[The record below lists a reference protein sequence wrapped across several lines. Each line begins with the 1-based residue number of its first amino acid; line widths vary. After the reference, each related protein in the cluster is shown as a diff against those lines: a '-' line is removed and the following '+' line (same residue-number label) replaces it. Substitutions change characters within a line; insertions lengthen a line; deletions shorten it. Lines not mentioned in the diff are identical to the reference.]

1 MNNENGQINFTLGL
15 DDTEYNQRL
24 DADIQKHERFG
35 TEAEKT
41 GKRVDSSFHQLA
53 MSARELNAVID
64 TQTKAVADLRAEY
77 EKAKDVANKA
87 YNGNTFDTDNAAYN
101 EAIQRQ
107 EQLRQEYEEER
118 EALILLQKQRESMNT
133 VGDVE
138 ESIRMQLRNTTQEL
152 AAVTL
157 QYRAMSAEEQ
167 ASAKGQAMRMH
178 MEELAKKAGTL
189 KDAMDDASREIRGFA
204 SDTGNFDALAG
215 GINVLTSSIG
225 AAEGAMTMLGM
236 SQEDLIAIQT
246 KLQASLA
253 ISNALS
259 VIQNNLQK
267 ESALMLG
274 VRKIQEI
281 AAAKAIA
288 IRTAAEGKGIIMAK
302 AATLAQAAFNLVA
315 KMNPYVLLAMTM
327 MSVVGAFAAFAKGS
341 DEATEAEKRQQE
353 QTKKLRE
360 EQKTM
365 MDTIGKATGNL
376 EAKYR
381 SIQLQWKNLKTEADK
396 TKWIKDNADAFKELG
411 LKVNGVADAETVL
424 VKMAPQVIAALK
436 AVAEAEA
443 YSELYKKAIMNR
455 AEKWKS
461 RVKSR
466 ATGDY
471 YETAKKDSSISD
483 DEKNYLR
490 SLGFKSTKENNSN
503 GDFSDPLIGD
513 GALKSQRA
521 IDAIT
526 EYRKK
531 KARELNDELR
541 RGYDEEVDKYEDMWD
556 KAVEKAQAA
565 KAKIPSAYLS
575 GGGALNSSNS
585 GGTGSNGDKPDNKP
599 RNTPKEDAARQL
611 EAYYDALDEVRKR
624 REEAIAKDKETQEE
638 RELAQLVLNHK
649 RKLEEIDAEEK
660 ELAKKK
666 KESGQG
672 SLSDDEVN
680 MFQERRDAENSI
692 YARALQ
698 EREDAKRKKEAE
710 AAAKEKADM
719 EQYLIEYGDYQQRIT
734 AIHAKYETERQN
746 AKTEGERLSLS
757 QQESEEI
764 DAVNVKFG
772 RATQAMADLFAD
784 ASKKGVSEIQKIIT
798 KYETLIKFMEGQK
811 SGNATITTGDL
822 KGLGFSEKDIEKVNK
837 GEISIK
843 ELTDAV
849 KQLTGELGDRSPWQ
863 AFQKNMDEAIKKLKS
878 GDLDGG
884 ISGIGDA
891 VSKFAPQIQELGDK
905 LGDAF
910 GFDTQGLDAA
920 IGMLGELGNMATSV
934 GQIMSGDL
942 VGGIMGGISAISG
955 LVSMIGKLIDAK
967 HEKRIKKL
975 QDNIDDLE
983 QSYDDLER
991 AVSHSYSFVKQNNI
1005 KLEIASKQQQI
1016 ALIQQQI
1023 QEERDKKKTDDERIK
1038 EWQNKIHDLQQDII
1052 DLKESAVDAIF
1063 GEDMNSAIENFASAY
1078 ADAWAQGED
1087 KAKSAKDV
1095 VKSMMKQ
1102 MVVESIKSAIHTSEA
1117 MERIRKQLQT
1127 FFADNVLSQWEQDY
1141 VMNMAESLQKQ
1152 LDSQFGWADG
1162 ILGGEN
1168 GTSQDSTSRGFDTM
1182 TQDQADELSGRF
1194 TGIQMETASI
1204 SKKIDLLTEG
1214 NAQMRAHTAE
1224 MTQNTAQMVE
1234 LQGLSVSHLE
1244 QIAKNTAPLSE
1255 MNDRLEKIEKNT
1267 RKL

>member
-15 DDTEYNQRL
+15 DDSEYNQQL
-24 DADIQKHERFG
+24 DADIQKQERLG

-41 GKRVDSSFHQLA
+41 GKRVDSAFHQEA

-64 TQTKAVADLRAEY
+64 TQTKVVADLRQEY
-77 EKAKDVANKA
+77 EKAKEQANKA
-87 YNGNTFDTDNAAYN
+87 FDSNASDYS
-101 EAIQRQ
+101 ELIDKQ
-107 EQLRQEYEEER
+107 EKLKWEYDDER
-118 EALILLQKQRESMNT
+118 EALIRLQKQRESMST
-133 VGDVE
+133 GFDVE

-167 ASAKGQAMRMH
+167 ASANGQAMRIH

-215 GINVLTSSIG
+215 GINVLTSSVG

-236 SQEDLIAIQT
+236 SQEELMEIQT

-259 VIQNNLQK
+259 VIQNNIQK

-274 VRKIQEI
+274 VRKIQES
-281 AAAKAIA
+281 AAATAIS
-288 IRTAAEGKGIIMAK
+288 IRTASEGKGIIVTK
-302 AATLAQAAFNLVA
+302 AATVAQAALNLVA
-315 KMNPYVLLAMTM
+315 KANPYVLLAMAM
-327 MSVVGAFAAFAKGS
+327 LSVVGAFAAFAKGS
-341 DEATEAEKRQQE
+341 DEATKAEKRQQE
-353 QTKKLRE
+353 QAKKLRE
-360 EQKTM
+360 EQQTM
-365 MDTIGKATGNL
+365 METIGKATGNI
-376 EAKYR
+376 ESKYR
-381 SIQLQWKNLKTEADK
+381 SLQLQWKNLKTEADK

-424 VKMAPQVIAALK
+424 VKMAPQVISALK
-436 AVAEAEA
+436 SVAEAEA
-443 YSELYKKAIMNR
+443 YSELYKKAVMNR
-455 AEKWKS
+455 AEKWES
-461 RVKSR
+461 RVKSI

-471 YETAKKDSSISD
+471 YETAKNDSSISE

-490 SLGFKSTKENNSN
+490 SLGYKSTKENNSN

-513 GALKSQRA
+513 GVLKSQRA

-531 KARELNDELR
+531 KARELNAELKK
-541 RGYDEEVDKYEDMWD
+541 GYDDEVEKYGDMWD
-556 KAVEKAQAA
+556 KAVEKAHAA

-585 GGTGSNGDKPDNKP
+585 GGTGSKGDASDNSH
-599 RNTPKEDAARQL
+599 RNTPKEDAERQL
-611 EAYYDALDEVRKR
+611 EAYYDALEEVRKR
-624 REEAIAKDKETQEE
+624 REDAMAKDKKTQEE

-649 RKLEEIDAEEK
+649 RQLEEIDEAEREI
-660 ELAKKK
+660 AKKK
-666 KESGQG
+666 KDAGKG
-672 SLSDDEVN
+672 ALSDEEVK
-680 MFQERRDAENSI
+680 MFQDRRDAENSI
-692 YARALQ
+692 YARTLQ

-710 AAAKEKADM
+710 SAAKEKADM
-719 EQYLIEYGDYQQRIT
+719 EAYLIQYGDYQQRIT

-746 AKTEGERLSLS
+746 AKTEGELLSLS
-757 QQESEEI
+757 QQENAEI

-784 ASKKGVSEIQKIIT
+784 ASKKSVNEIQKIIT

-811 SGNATITTGDL
+811 SGNSTITTDDL
-822 KGLGFSEKDIEKVNK
+822 KGIGFSEKDIDKVNK

-843 ELTDAV
+843 DLTDAI

-863 AFQKNMDEAIKKLKS
+863 AFQKNMDEASKKLNS
-878 GDLDGG
+878 GDMSGG

-891 VSKFAPQIQELGDK
+891 VSEFAPKLQEIGDK
-905 LGDAF
+905 LGEAF
-910 GFDTQGLDAA
+910 GFDTQGLDTA
-920 IGMLGELGNMATSV
+920 IGMLGELGNMAISV

-942 VGGIMGGISAISG
+942 VGGIMGAASAIAG
-955 LVSMIGKLIDAK
+955 LASWIGKLIDAK

-975 QDNIDDLE
+975 QDNIDALE

-991 AVSHSYSFVKQNNI
+991 AVNNSYSFIKQNNI
-1005 KLEIASKQQQI
+1005 KLEIESKQQQI

-1052 DLKESAVDAIF
+1052 DLKDSAVDAIF
-1063 GEDMNSAIENFASAY
+1063 GEDMNSAIDNFASAY

-1102 MVVESIKSAIHTSEA
+1102 MVVESIKAAIQANEA
-1117 MERIRKQLQT
+1117 MERIREQLQT

-1152 LDSQFGWADG
+1152 LDAQFGWADG
-1162 ILGGEN
+1162 ILGGDN
-1168 GTSQDSTSRGFDTM
+1168 GTSQDSTSRGFETM

-1194 TGIQMETASI
+1194 TGIQMETESI
-1204 SKKIDLLTEG
+1204 SKKIDILTEG

-1224 MTQNTAQMVE
+1224 MAQNTAQMVE
-1234 LQGLSVSHLE
+1234 LQGIAVSHLE
-1244 QIAKNTAPLSE
+1244 QIAKNTSPLPE

>member
-15 DDTEYNQRL
+15 DDTEYNQQL
-24 DADIQKHERFG
+24 DADIQKQERLG

-41 GKRVDSSFHQLA
+41 GKRVDSAFHKEA
-53 MSARELNAVID
+53 MSARELNDVID
-64 TQTKAVADLRAEY
+64 TQTKVVAGLRQEY
-77 EKAKDVANKA
+77 EKAKDAANKA
-87 YNGNTFDTDNAAYN
+87 FDGNSSDYS
-101 EAIQRQ
+101 ELIGQQ
-107 EQLRQEYEEER
+107 ERLRQEYDDER
-118 EALILLQKQRESMNT
+118 EALIRLQKQRESMST
-133 VGDVE
+133 GGDVE

-167 ASAKGQAMRMH
+167 ASAEGQSMRLH

-189 KDAMDDASREIRGFA
+189 KDAMDDANREVRGFA
-204 SDTGNFDALAG
+204 SDTGNFDAIAG
-215 GINVLTSSIG
+215 GINVLTSSVG

-236 SQEDLIAIQT
+236 SQEDLMEIQT

-274 VRKIQEI
+274 VRKVQES
-281 AAAKAIA
+281 AAATAIA
-288 IRTAAEGKGIIMAK
+288 IRTAAEGKGIIVTK
-302 AATLAQAAFNLVA
+302 AATVSQVAFNLVA
-315 KMNPYVLLAMTM
+315 KANPYVLLAMALL
-327 MSVVGAFAAFAKGS
+327 SVVGAFIAFAKGS
-341 DEATEAEKRQQE
+341 NEATEAEKRQQE

-360 EQKTM
+360 EQQRM
-365 MDTIGKATGNL
+365 LETIGRATGNL
-376 EAKYR
+376 ESKYR
-381 SIQLQWKNLKTEADK
+381 SLQIQWKNLKTEADK
-396 TKWIKDNADAFKELG
+396 TKWIKDNADAFNELG

-443 YSELYKKAIMNR
+443 YNELYKEAVINR
-455 AEKWKS
+455 AKKWEH
-461 RVKSR
+461 RTKSR
-466 ATGDY
+466 ATGDFY
-471 YETAKKDSSISD
+471 TRVGDDDKKSRYITTEWADAGLKEGVDFKYHRGGDMGRGKYWLEQSGIDKVNAYRMKKAQELNATLKKGYD
-483 DEKNYLR
+483 DE
-490 SLGFKSTKENNSN
+490 
-503 GDFSDPLIGD
+503 
-513 GALKSQRA
+513 
-521 IDAIT
+521 
-526 EYRKK
+526 
-531 KARELNDELR
+531 
-541 RGYDEEVDKYEDMWD
+541 VDQYGDMWE
-556 KAVEKAQAA
+556 KAVDKAQAA

-585 GGTGSNGDKPDNKP
+585 GGTGSKGDKPDNTP

-611 EAYYDALDEVRKR
+611 EAYYDALEEISKR
-624 REEAIAKDKETQEE
+624 REDAMAKDKETQEE

-649 RKLEEIDAEEK
+649 RQLEEIDAGEK

-666 KESGQG
+666 KDAGKG
-672 SLSDDEVN
+672 ALSDDEIK
-680 MFQERRDAENSI
+680 MFQDRRDAENSI
-692 YARALQ
+692 YARTLQ
-698 EREDAKRKKEAE
+698 EREDAKRKKESE
-710 AAAKEKADM
+710 LAAKEKADM
-719 EQYLIEYGDYQQRIT
+719 EAYLIQYGDYQQRIT

-784 ASKKGVSEIQKIIT
+784 ASKKSVSEIQKIIT

-811 SGNATITTGDL
+811 SGNATITTDDL
-822 KGLGFSEKDIEKVNK
+822 KGLGFSEKDIDKVNK

-843 ELTDAV
+843 ELTDAI

-863 AFQKNMDEAIKKLKS
+863 AFQKNMDEAIKNLKS
-878 GDLDGG
+878 GELSVS

-891 VSKFAPQIQELGDK
+891 IQQFAPKLQELGDK

-910 GFDTQGLDAA
+910 GLDTAGLDTAF
-920 IGMLGELGNMATSV
+920 GMLGELGNMASSV

-955 LVSMIGKLIDAK
+955 LASCIGKLIDAK

-975 QDNIDDLE
+975 QENIDALE

-1016 ALIQQQI
+1016 ALIKQQI
-1023 QEERDKKKTDDERIK
+1023 QEERDKKKTDNDRIK
-1038 EWQNKIHDLQQDII
+1038 EWQDKIHDLQQNII

-1063 GEDMNSAIENFASAY
+1063 GEDMNSAIDNFASAY

-1095 VKSMMKQ
+1095 VKNMMKQ
-1102 MVVESIKSAIHTSEA
+1102 MVIESIKSAVQASGA
-1117 MERIRKQLQT
+1117 MERIRQKLQT
-1127 FFADNVLSQWEQDY
+1127 FLADNVLSQWEQDY
-1141 VMNMAESLQKQ
+1141 VVNMAESLQKQ
-1152 LDSQFGWADG
+1152 LDNQFGWADSL
-1162 ILGGEN
+1162 LGGEGN
-1168 GTSQDSTSRGFDTM
+1168 GSSQESSSRGFETM

-1194 TGIQMETASI
+1194 TGIQIETAGI
-1204 SKKIDLLTEG
+1204 SKKIDMLTEG

-1224 MTQNTAQMVE
+1224 MAQNTAMMVE
-1234 LQGLSVSHLE
+1234 LQGVAVSHLE

>member
-15 DDTEYNQRL
+15 DDTEYNQQL
-24 DADIQKHERFG
+24 DADIQKQERLG

-41 GKRVDSSFHQLA
+41 GKRVDSAFRQEA
-53 MSARELNAVID
+53 MSARELNDVID
-64 TQTKAVADLRAEY
+64 TQTKVVANLRQEY
-77 EKAKDVANKA
+77 EKAKDAANKA
-87 YNGNTFDTDNAAYN
+87 FDGNSSDYSELID
-101 EAIQRQ
+101 QQ
-107 EQLRQEYEEER
+107 ERLRQEYDDER
-118 EALILLQKQRESMNT
+118 EALIRLQKQRESMNT
-133 VGDVE
+133 GGDVE

-157 QYRAMSAEEQ
+157 QYRAMSAEEK
-167 ASAKGQAMRMH
+167 ASAEGQSMRLH

-189 KDAMDDASREIRGFA
+189 KDAMDDANREIRGFA

-215 GINVLTSSIG
+215 GINVLTSSVG

-236 SQEDLIAIQT
+236 SQEDLMEIQT

-274 VRKIQEI
+274 VRKVQES
-281 AAAKAIA
+281 AAATAIA
-288 IRTAAEGKGIIMAK
+288 IRTAAEGKGIIITK
-302 AATLAQAAFNLVA
+302 AATVAQAAFNLVA
-315 KMNPYVLLAMTM
+315 KANPYVLLAMALL
-327 MSVVGAFAAFAKGS
+327 SVVGAFIAFAKGS

-360 EQKTM
+360 EQQTM
-365 MDTIGKATGNL
+365 METIGRATGNL
-376 EAKYR
+376 ESKYR
-381 SIQLQWKNLKTEADK
+381 SLQLQWSRLKTESDK
-396 TKWIKDNADAFKELG
+396 TKWIKDNSDAFNELG
-411 LKVNGVADAETVL
+411 LKVNGVADAENVL

-443 YSELYKKAIMNR
+443 YSELHKKAFMNR
-455 AEKWKS
+455 EEKWNK

-466 ATGDY
+466 STGDY
-471 YETAKKDSSISD
+471 YETAKKDSSISEE
-483 DEKNYLR
+483 EKKYLR
-490 SLGFKSTKENNSN
+490 SLGYKSTKENYSN
-503 GDFSDPLIGD
+503 GDFSDPLFGD
-513 GALKSQRA
+513 GSLKTQRA

-526 EYRKK
+526 EYRKN
-531 KARELNDELR
+531 KARELNAELKK
-541 RGYDEEVDKYEDMWD
+541 GYDDEVEYYEDMWD

-565 KAKIPSAYLS
+565 KAKIPSAYQS

-599 RNTPKEDAARQL
+599 KKDDARQL
-611 EAYYDALDEVRKR
+611 EAYYDALEEVRKR
-624 REEAIAKDKETQEE
+624 REDAMAKDKETQEE

-649 RKLEEIDAEEK
+649 RQLEEIDEAER
-660 ELAKKK
+660 ELARYKKDAGK
-666 KESGQG
+666 GA
-672 SLSDDEVN
+672 LSDEEIK
-680 MFQERRDAENSI
+680 MFQGRRDAENSI

-698 EREDAKRKKEAE
+698 EREYAKRKKESE
-710 AAAKEKADM
+710 SAAKEKADM
-719 EQYLIEYGDYQQRIT
+719 EAYLIQYGDYQQRIT

-784 ASKKGVSEIQKIIT
+784 ASKKGVKEIQKIIT

-811 SGNATITTGDL
+811 SGNATITTDDL
-822 KGLGFSEKDIEKVNK
+822 KGLGFSEKDIDKVNK

-843 ELTDAV
+843 ELTDAI
-849 KQLTGELGDRSPWQ
+849 KQLTVELGDRSPWQ
-863 AFQKNMDEAIKKLKS
+863 AFQKNMDEAINKLKS

-891 VSKFAPQIQELGDK
+891 VSNFAPQIQELGDK

-920 IGMLGELGNMATSV
+920 IGMLGELGNMSASV

-942 VGGIMGGISAISG
+942 VGGIMGGISAIAG
-955 LVSMIGKLIDAK
+955 LASWIGKLIDAK

-975 QDNIDDLE
+975 QDNIDALE

-991 AVSHSYSFVKQNNI
+991 AVKHSYSFVKQNNI

-1016 ALIQQQI
+1016 ALLQQQI
-1023 QEERDKKKTDDERIK
+1023 QEERDKKKTDNDRIK
-1038 EWQNKIHDLQQDII
+1038 EWQDKIHDLQQDIT

-1078 ADAWAQGED
+1078 ADAWEQGED

-1102 MVVESIKSAIHTSEA
+1102 MVVESIKSAIKTSEA
-1117 MERIRKQLQT
+1117 MERIREQLQT

-1152 LDSQFGWADG
+1152 LDNQFGWADG
-1162 ILGGEN
+1162 LLGGEN
-1168 GTSQDSTSRGFDTM
+1168 GTSQDSTSRGFETM

-1194 TGIQMETASI
+1194 TGIQMETAGI
-1204 SKKIDLLTEG
+1204 SKKIDVLTEG
-1214 NAQMRAHTAE
+1214 NAQMSAHTAE
-1224 MTQNTAQMVE
+1224 MAQNTAMMVE
-1234 LQGLSVSHLE
+1234 LQGLAVSHLE